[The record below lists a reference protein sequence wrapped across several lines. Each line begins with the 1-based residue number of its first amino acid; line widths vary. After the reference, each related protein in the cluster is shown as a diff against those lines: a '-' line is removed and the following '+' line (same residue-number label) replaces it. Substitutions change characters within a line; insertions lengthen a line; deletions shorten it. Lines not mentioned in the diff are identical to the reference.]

1 MHFNN
6 ICCLMRLRNY
16 YMNYIGVLNSHDVRK
31 VSANKITLVLFNDI
45 ITTVEGASE

>member
-1 MHFNN
+1 MKQVDIQNN
-6 ICCLMRLRNY
+6 
-16 YMNYIGVLNSHDVRK
+16 HDVRK